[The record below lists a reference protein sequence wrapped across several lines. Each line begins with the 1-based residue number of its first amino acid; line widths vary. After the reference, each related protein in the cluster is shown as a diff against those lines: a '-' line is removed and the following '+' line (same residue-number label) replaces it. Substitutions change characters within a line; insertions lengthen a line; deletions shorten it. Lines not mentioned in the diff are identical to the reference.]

1 MTSLLLILLL
11 LLPTSVWAVDLGK
24 ANFSWTAPVVDATHG
39 APTSYTVKCGTATGG
54 PYTMTGIVSGSPPV
68 TIEPVTAVVTT
79 AGTYFCVVTAS
90 NTGGESVP
98 SAEITFQGAFS
109 PLAPSGLTV
118 K

>member
-1 MTSLLLILLL
+1 MVRLLLILML
-11 LLPTSVWAVDLGK
+11 LLPTSAWAVDLGK
-24 ANFSWTAPVVDATHG
+24 ANFLWTAPVIDATHG

-54 PYTMTGIVSGSPPV
+54 PYTLTGIVTAPSTTEAVS
-68 TIEPVTAVVTT
+68 AVVTT

-109 PLAPSGLTV
+109 PLAPSGLMV

>member
-1 MTSLLLILLL
+1 MTSLLLLVLL
-11 LLPTSVWAVDLGK
+11 LLPTSAWAVDLGK
-24 ANFSWTAPVVDATHG
+24 ANFSWTASVVDATHG

-54 PYTMTGIVSGSPPV
+54 PYTLTGIVNGSPPV

-90 NTGGESVP
+90 NAGGESAN
-98 SAEITFQGAFS
+98 SAEVSFQGAFS
-109 PLAPSGLTV
+109 PLAPSGLVV